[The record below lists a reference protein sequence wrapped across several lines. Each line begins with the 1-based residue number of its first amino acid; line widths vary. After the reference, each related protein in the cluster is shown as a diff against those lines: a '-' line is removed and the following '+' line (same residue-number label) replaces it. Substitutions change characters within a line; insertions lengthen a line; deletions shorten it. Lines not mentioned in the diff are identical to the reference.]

1 MTWNQRSIQLIKRN
15 LIISYLQKWW
25 DKDFEFIRFSNHD
38 IQVILDYRDPRKKT
52 DSESALSE
60 TALWPRKL
68 HVLAS
73 ICAIIKEI
81 LYYPNLGRYVLLQKF
96 FKLSSHGM
104 KSVCKFETF
113 FVFLICYF
121 DHNIS
126 GIREWMG
133 NKRKIQK
140 FFWTKSN
147 SKTEWSKENK

>member
-68 HVLAS
+68 HVFG
-73 ICAIIKEI
+73 I
-81 LYYPNLGRYVLLQKF
+81 NLCNNQRNTVLPKSRYVLLQKI

-126 GIREWMG
+126 GIREWMR

>member
-1 MTWNQRSIQLIKRN
+1 MTWNQRSIQLIKRS

-68 HVLAS
+68 HVFG
-73 ICAIIKEI
+73 I
-81 LYYPNLGRYVLLQKF
+81 NLCNNQRNTVLPKSRYVLLQKI